1 MFYWS
6 NLIHLPKALWAIH
19 QQAQI
24 QRKFTP
30 LILGKLLG
38 HLQKQNDG
46 SLQSRDWRRMRD
58 YPFLFNVYFN
68 SLMAELRQKPL
79 SDSER
84 EKITLYAA
92 AGCLYDDFFDD
103 NILNFSQLRE
113 ICLFPNDFICH
124 TDKQR
129 AFVILM
135 QNLYRQYP
143 DNQVIMNYFEKFY
156 QSQVQSKAQLQT
168 TALNRTDLLKISFD
182 KGGYA
187 QVLSRFLMDN
197 PLKINELEVVYE
209 LGAWYQILDDIVD
222 IAADRQAQIQT
233 LATTAPSIETL
244 ENELD
249 SQAQKAFGL
258 LRTLDYPKT
267 QKETVIR
274 RFSVIGAAGWV
285 HLQQL
290 KKLQKQSDKQF
301 LLNQYPEN
309 ELLWRE
315 KRLKNS
321 WVAIQFWLRQKY

>member
-1 MFYWS
+1 MFYLN
-6 NLIHLPKALWAIH
+6 NLLRLPQALRAIH
-19 QQAQI
+19 QEAQI
-24 QRKFTP
+24 QRGFTP
-30 LILGKLLG
+30 LILNKYLG
-38 HLQKQNDG
+38 HWRAQNDG

-79 SDSER
+79 MDTER

-103 NILNFSQLRE
+103 KSLNFKQLRE
-113 ICLFPNDFICH
+113 ICLYPDTFTCQN
-124 TDKQR
+124 DKQR

-135 QNLYRQYP
+135 QKLYQQYP
-143 DNQVIMNYFEKFY
+143 EREEVMNYFEQFY
-156 QSQVQSKAQLQT
+156 EAQCRSQLQLQNSQISR
-168 TALNRTDLLKISFD
+168 AELQKISFD

-197 PLKINELEVVYE
+197 PFKINELEVVYE

-233 LATTAPSIETL
+233 LATTAPSVEAL

-258 LRTLDYPKT
+258 LRSLDYLPA
-267 QKETVIR
+267 QKEKVIH
-274 RFSVIGAAGWV
+274 RFSVIGTAGWV
-285 HLQQL
+285 HLQRL
-290 KKLQKQSDKQF
+290 KKLQKQSNNQF
-301 LLNQYPEN
+301 LLPQYPEKAIQ
-309 ELLWRE
+309 WRE
-315 KRLKNS
+315 KSPHNV
-321 WVAIQFWLRQKY
+321 WVALQFWLYQKY

>member
-1 MFYWS
+1 MFYLS

-30 LILGKLLG
+30 LILEKYLG
-38 HLQKQNDG
+38 HWQKQSDG

-79 SDSER
+79 TISER

-103 NILNFSQLRE
+103 NVLNFSQLRE
-113 ICLFPNDFICH
+113 ICLFPDHFICQ

-143 DNQVIMNYFEKFY
+143 DRQEIMHYFEKFY
-156 QSQVQSKAQLQT
+156 QSQSQSKAQLQK

-209 LGAWYQILDDIVD
+209 LGAWYQILDDVVD
-222 IAADRQAQIQT
+222 IATDRQAQIQT
-233 LATTAPSIETL
+233 LATTAPNVETL
-244 ENELD
+244 ENELEN
-249 SQAQKAFGL
+249 QAKKAFGL

-267 QKETVIR
+267 QKETVIQ
-274 RFSVIGAAGWV
+274 RFSVIGTAGWV

-290 KKLQKQSDKQF
+290 KKLQKQSNNQF
-301 LLNQYPEN
+301 LLPQYS
-309 ELLWRE
+309 E
-315 KRLKNS
+315 KDLEWQEKSPRNVWIAL
-321 WVAIQFWLRQKY
+321 QFWLGQKN